1 VLRRAGP
8 VLDEDWDVGMLVSLG
23 IDEIPGTAVLV
34 FDRDLRYLLVRG
46 GALGDNAIRPEEWE
60 ARRAPEVMPP
70 DRWASLRP
78 LYEEALRGGT
88 SSAEVDSADASRRYL
103 VRTSPVR
110 ARSGAVLGGV
120 SVASEVTEL
129 RAVQHAKANG
139 ERRMRLTFEAAP
151 IGMALESMDRAFLE
165 VNRALCEMVD
175 RSSNWLMREGVAGIL
190 HPADEHVDRAARAQ
204 VASGAVDSVT
214 SEFRLLRQNGDT
226 IWVLHSLGLLTD
238 ELGGAPQL
246 VSQYADITEGHLAR
260 EDMRLQATHDAMTG
274 LLNRAGLHEGL
285 DRILAHPPRAGRR
298 VAVLFLDVDD
308 VKAVN
313 DEYGHA
319 AGDRVLVTC
328 ARRIRSLLR
337 ADDLLAR
344 FGGDEFVALL
354 TAIEDPSGA
363 RLVSEHVHAVVG
375 APIPLEDGDEVH
387 VSVSIGVA
395 MVELGEPA
403 DEAIRRADKG
413 MYRAKAAGGGRTV
426 VAVD

>member
-1 VLRRAGP
+1 
-8 VLDEDWDVGMLVSLG
+8 
-23 IDEIPGTAVLV
+23 
-34 FDRDLRYLLVRG
+34 
-46 GALGDNAIRPEEWE
+46 
-60 ARRAPEVMPP
+60 
-70 DRWASLRP
+70 
-78 LYEEALRGGT
+78 
-88 SSAEVDSADASRRYL
+88 
-103 VRTSPVR
+103 
-110 ARSGAVLGGV
+110 
-120 SVASEVTEL
+120 
-129 RAVQHAKANG
+129 
-139 ERRMRLTFEAAP
+139 
-151 IGMALESMDRAFLE
+151 
-165 VNRALCEMVD
+165 
-175 RSSNWLMREGVAGIL
+175 
-190 HPADEHVDRAARAQ
+190 
-204 VASGAVDSVT
+204 
-214 SEFRLLRQNGDT
+214 
-226 IWVLHSLGLLTD
+226 
-238 ELGGAPQL
+238 
-246 VSQYADITEGHLAR
+246 VSQYVDITEGHLAR